1 MSVQLKAGFATR
13 DITPSYSVPLGGYGS
28 SDGRMSQTNLDP
40 LFVSCV
46 AVCDGENTAL
56 FYQIDVTDILNEDI
70 AFCRAEIFKKYGIPS
85 ENIFITATHTHSAP
99 DENNPQECVKRFLA
113 EMDEAIVEA
122 AGEAIADLEE
132 AEMYIGKG
140 KTEGLNYVRRY
151 LLSDGSYGADNFG
164 DFKRNEIIG
173 HEDEPDEEMQVLR
186 FKRTTKKDILMV
198 NWQSHPHR
206 TGGFRAPNLS
216 SDLIHHFRV
225 SVEKAGFHFAYF
237 QGCAG
242 NLNPFSRLRSED
254 MVQNPHYTDD
264 NKRGHEHHG
273 KKLAQACFEILPG
286 LRKIKSGKIHTCAT
300 ALTEAV
306 NHDWDHRVPDAEKV
320 MEQFNAGKDAE
331 AKKLVQEFGFNS
343 VYHAMYVIKH
353 ASFPETMTIPVG
365 AVSIGDFA
373 FTGTPNELFDTT
385 GKYVKATSPFEMTFV
400 CAYTNGSHYGAY
412 LPTIKAFAHGGYGCD
427 TCCFRAG
434 IAEKVANTL
443 IRCLVELYKEKEN

>member
-1 MSVQLKAGFATR
+1 MSIQLKAGYAKR
-13 DITPSYSVPLGGYGS
+13 DITPEYSVPLGGYGS
-28 SDGRMSQTNLDP
+28 SDGRMSRANIDP

-46 AVCDGENTAL
+46 AVSDGENTAL
-56 FYQIDVTDILNEDI
+56 FYQVDVTDILNECID
-70 AFCRAEIFKKYGIPS
+70 FCRTEIYKNCGVPA

-99 DENNPQECVKRFLA
+99 DENNPQECVQRFLG
-113 EMDEAIVEA
+113 EMNAAIVAAAREAID
-122 AGEAIADLEE
+122 DLEE
-132 AEMYIGKG
+132 ADMYIGKG

-151 LLSDGSYGADNFG
+151 ILSDGSYGADNFG
-164 DFKRNEIIG
+164 DFKKNEIIG

-186 FKRTTKKDILMV
+186 WKRVSKKDILMV

-216 SDLIHHFRV
+216 SDLIHHFRTT
-225 SVEKAGFHFAYF
+225 VEKAGFHFAFF

-254 MVQNPHYTDD
+254 MVQNPHYVDD
-264 NKRGHEHHG
+264 DKRGHAHHG
-273 KKLAQACFEILPG
+273 KKLAQTCFEILPK
-286 LRKIKSGKIHTCAT
+286 LRKIRSGKIHAVT
-300 ALTEAV
+300 ANLTEAV
-306 NHDWDHRVPDAEKV
+306 NHDWDSRVPEAEKV
-320 MEQFNAGKDAE
+320 MVLFDAGKDAE
-331 AKKLVQEFGFNS
+331 AKALVKEYGFNS

-353 ASFPETMTIPVG
+353 SKFPETMTIPMG
-365 AVSIGDFA
+365 GITFGDFA
-373 FTGTPNELFDTT
+373 LTGTPNELFDTT

-443 IRCLVELYKEKEN
+443 IDCLVKLYQER

>member
-1 MSVQLKAGFATR
+1 MSVQLKAGFSAR
-13 DITPSYSVPLGGYGS
+13 DITPDYSVPLGGYGGS
-28 SDGRMSQTNLDP
+28 EGRMSKVNLDP

-46 AVCDGENTAL
+46 AVSDGENTAL
-56 FYQIDVTDILNEDI
+56 FYQVDMTDILNECI
-70 AFCRAEIFKKYGIPS
+70 QYCRTEIGKKYGVPA

-99 DENNPQECVKRFLA
+99 DENQTMDCVKRFLG
-113 EMDEAIVEA
+113 EMREAVVA
-122 AGEAIADLEE
+122 TAGEAIADLEE
-132 AEMYIGKG
+132 ADMYIGKG

-151 LLSDGSYGADNFG
+151 ILSDGSYGADNFG

-173 HEDEPDEEMQVLR
+173 HEDDADEEMQLLR
-186 FKRTTKKDILMV
+186 WKRQTKKDILMV

-206 TGGFRAPNLS
+206 TGGFRAFNLS

-225 SVEKAGFHFAYF
+225 TVEKAGFHFAYF

-254 MVQNPHYTDD
+254 MVQNPHYCDD
-264 NKRGHEHHG
+264 EKRGHAHHG
-273 KKLAQACFEILPG
+273 KKLAKACFEILPR
-286 LRKIKSGKIHTCAT
+286 LRKIKSGKIHAVAT
-300 ALTEAV
+300 VLTEAV
-306 NHDWDHRVPDAEKV
+306 NHDWDPKVPDAQKALALWD
-320 MEQFNAGKDAE
+320 AGKSE
-331 AKKLVQEFGFNS
+331 EGKKLALELGFHS
-343 VYHAMYVIKH
+343 IYHAMYVIRHSKL
-353 ASFPETMTIPVG
+353 PETMSIPMG
-365 AVSIGDFA
+365 GIAMGDFA

-427 TCCFRAG
+427 TCCFKAG

-443 IRCLVELYKEKEN
+443 INCLVKLYKEQ